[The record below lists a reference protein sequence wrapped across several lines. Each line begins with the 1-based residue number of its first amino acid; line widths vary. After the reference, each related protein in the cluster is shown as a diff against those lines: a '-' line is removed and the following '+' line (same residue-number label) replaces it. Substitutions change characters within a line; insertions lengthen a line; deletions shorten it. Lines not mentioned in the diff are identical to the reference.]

1 MSNPETP
8 EIQSAVESTES
19 FGDIL
24 SQYTKSHSRKT
35 EGSKQLQAT
44 VIAVNA
50 ESVFFDIGYKSE
62 GILPLTALQGE
73 TLKPGDKCLVTVK
86 GRDLDGY
93 YELSR
98 FKVERPMDWSALEK
112 AFADKTTVLGTVTGV
127 IKGGFSVDVGV
138 RAFMPASRSGVRE
151 AADMEKLVGQEIRC
165 RIIKLDVTDEDVV
178 VDRRA
183 VAEEEERSAKDRFY
197 SQMKEGDTVSGTVRS
212 LTDYGAFV
220 DLGGVDALLHVS
232 DISWGRVN
240 KPSDVL
246 SVGQAVEVK
255 VLKVGSETEK
265 KRISVG
271 LKQLQPHPW
280 DAVAA
285 KFRAGDRVRGT
296 VTRLMDFGAFVEL
309 EPGIEGLIHISE
321 MSWSKGKIRKASDVV
336 KQGETVEV
344 VILQVNAGERR
355 LSLGLKQALGD
366 PWADIS
372 QRFQVGS
379 AVEGPVTNL
388 TKFGAF
394 VQLSEGIEGM
404 VHVSDISAEKRINQ
418 PADMLRVG
426 QVVKAQVLAIDL
438 DKRQMRLGMKQ
449 LVPTGLDEYIAE
461 HNEGDVVTGRL
472 MDESGG
478 QAKVELGEGIHA
490 TCKVTAAAPAKTE
503 APKESKADLSS
514 LSSMLQARW
523 KSGSGRPTQGRA
535 GACRASPQFSH
546 REPGSSREEDWTG
559 VRLAPAP
566 RSHRGGF
573 HVTYRAAVGSCGRT
587 DRVSP
592 ATAVPFS
599 RALRRKQCSRFL
611 TALTGRLLRQPHRL
625 PRKMGC
631 PLFLS

>member
-8 EIQSAVESTES
+8 ETQNISETTES

-24 SQYTKSHSRKT
+24 SQFQKSHSRKT

-44 VIAVNA
+44 VIAINA

-98 FKVERPMDWSALEK
+98 FKVERPMDWTGLEK

-138 RAFMPASRSGVRE
+138 RAFMPASRSGVRD
-151 AADMEKLVGQEIRC
+151 AAEMEKLVGQEIRC
-165 RIIKLDVTDEDVV
+165 RIIKLDVTDEDLV

-183 VAEEEERSAKDRFY
+183 VAEEEERSAKDKFY
-197 SQMKEGDTVSGTVRS
+197 SQIKEGATVNGTVRS

-232 DISWGRVN
+232 DIAWGRVN
-240 KPSDVL
+240 KPADVL
-246 SVGQAVEVK
+246 SVGQQVEVK
-255 VLKVGSETEK
+255 VLKIASEGDK
-265 KRISVG
+265 RRISVG

-280 DAVAA
+280 DAVAQKYA
-285 KFRAGDRVRGT
+285 AGDRVRGT
-296 VTRLMDFGAFVEL
+296 VTRLMEFGAFVEL

-336 KQGETVEV
+336 KEGEAVEV
-344 VILQVNAGERR
+344 VILQVNAPERR
-355 LSLGLKQALGD
+355 MSLGLKLALGD
-366 PWADIS
+366 FWAEVA

-379 AVEGPVTNL
+379 PVEGPVTNM

-418 PADMLRVG
+418 PQDVLRVG
-426 QVVKAQVLAIDL
+426 QVGKAQGLAIDL
-438 DKRQMRLGMKQ
+438 EKRQMRLGMKQ

-461 HNEGDVVTGRL
+461 HNEGDVVTGRM
-472 MDESGG
+472 MDDSGG
-478 QAKVELGEGIHA
+478 QARVELGDGLHA
-490 TCKVTAAAPAKTE
+490 TCKVTAAAPAKIE
-503 APKESKADLSS
+503 AAKESKADLSS

-523 KSGSGRPTQGRA
+523 KSGSGGPPKA
-535 GACRASPQFSH
+535 
-546 REPGSSREEDWTG
+546 EPVRTG
-559 VRLAPAP
+559 QI
-566 RSHRGGF
+566 RSFRI
-573 HVTYRAAVGSCGRT
+573 VNLDRT
-587 DRVSP
+587 
-592 ATAVPFS
+592 AKKIELEFA
-599 RALRRKQCSRFL
+599 
-611 TALTGRLLRQPHRL
+611 
-625 PRKMGC
+625 
-631 PLFLS
+631 

>member
-1 MSNPETP
+1 
-8 EIQSAVESTES
+8 
-19 FGDIL
+19 
-24 SQYTKSHSRKT
+24 
-35 EGSKQLQAT
+35 
-44 VIAVNA
+44 
-50 ESVFFDIGYKSE
+50 
-62 GILPLTALQGE
+62 
-73 TLKPGDKCLVTVK
+73 VK

-93 YELSR
+93 YELSL
-98 FKVERPMDWSALEK
+98 FKVERPMDWTALEK
-112 AFADKTTVLGTVTGV
+112 AFADKSSVLGTVTAV

-138 RAFMPASRSGVRE
+138 RAFMPASRSGVRD

-183 VAEEEERSAKDRFY
+183 VAEEEERHAKDKFY
-197 SQMKEGDTVSGTVRS
+197 SQIKEGETVSGTVRS
-212 LTDYGAFV
+212 LIDYGAFI

-232 DISWGRVN
+232 DIAWGRVN

-255 VLKVGSETEK
+255 VLKVGSEGEK

-280 DAVAA
+280 DAVAG
-285 KFRAGDRVRGT
+285 KFTAGDRVRGT
-296 VTRLMDFGAFVEL
+296 VTRLMEFGAFVEL

-336 KQGETVEV
+336 KAGETVEV

-355 LSLGLKQALGD
+355 ISLGLKHALGD
-366 PWADIS
+366 PWVDVA
-372 QRFQVGS
+372 QRFTVGS

-418 PADMLRVG
+418 PQDVLRVG

-438 DKRQMRLGMKQ
+438 EKRQMRLGMKQ

-461 HNEGDVVTGRL
+461 HNEGDVVTGR
-472 MDESGG
+472 MMMTEESGG
-478 QAKVELGEGIHA
+478 QARVELGEGIHA
-490 TCKVTAAAPAKTE
+490 TCKMTASAAAPAKSE
-503 APKESKADLSS
+503 APKEAKADLSS

-523 KSGSGRPTQGRA
+523 KSGGAPAKAEPARA
-535 GACRASPQFSH
+535 GQIRSFRIVKLDRGTKKIEVEFS
-546 REPGSSREEDWTG
+546 
-559 VRLAPAP
+559 
-566 RSHRGGF
+566 
-573 HVTYRAAVGSCGRT
+573 
-587 DRVSP
+587 
-592 ATAVPFS
+592 
-599 RALRRKQCSRFL
+599 
-611 TALTGRLLRQPHRL
+611 
-625 PRKMGC
+625 
-631 PLFLS
+631 